1 MTTRGFNEE
10 DFARVADIIDRAV
23 TIAVRVD
30 KAAKKAAED
39 KGEGKTAGRL
49 KTFLGYLGTGETDPE
64 IVQLRS
70 EVEDWVGTYPLPWE
84 PKP

>member
-1 MTTRGFNEE
+1 M
-10 DFARVADIIDRAV
+10 

-39 KGEGKTAGRL
+39 KGEGKAAGRL
-49 KTFLGYLGTGETDPE
+49 KTFLGYLGAGETDPE